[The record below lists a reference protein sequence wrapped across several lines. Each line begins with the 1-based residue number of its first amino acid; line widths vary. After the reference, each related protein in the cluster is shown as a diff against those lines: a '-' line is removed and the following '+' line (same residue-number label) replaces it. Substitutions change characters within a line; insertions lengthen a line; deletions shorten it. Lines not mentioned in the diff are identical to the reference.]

1 MKFRY
6 VLPVVFTSSNLQKYT
21 YICTRRVKFLG
32 RAKKIAKMPF
42 QQTHGVRVQR
52 RLVSV
57 CERTYASQVF
67 SHNEK
72 N

>member
-6 VLPVVFTSSNLQKYT
+6 VLPVVFTGSNLQKYT
-21 YICTRRVKFLG
+21 YICTRSKVSRTGQKNSQNAVP
-32 RAKKIAKMPF
+32 ADAWS
-42 QQTHGVRVQR
+42 RVQR